1 MRKRWV
7 LISLFTIIFLP
18 VLAIIAV
25 LIFLSTADLTQHRDF
40 IADNVSKIAG
50 RGLSLNGELELNIS
64 SISSIVVTDIVLAN
78 AAWASTPEMLSID
91 RIEASIDLP
100 SLLHGDIH
108 IPRFYLQGVKALMET
123 NASGLSNWI
132 MAEPSDD
139 VAVADDTLTTGEMKL
154 PWIGDASIR
163 DVKLTYRD
171 GQTGREIFT
180 KLDHARLGAD
190 TLISP
195 TLIDI
200 VGQVNKKPFE
210 INGNLVLPSVFS
222 TNKVDVPIELH
233 VKALG
238 LTAKATGHI
247 TGAVQAPAVKL
258 SLNASAADLEQLR
271 QVFGAAVPQVKP
283 VELIMDVTGDQGQPV
298 IFKLNAT
305 AGKAKLATELTLQR
319 QKPVPN
325 ISGKIELQDIDLVTL
340 WGPLLNDKPGET
352 SVKKNTSPQISANES
367 TKKSAKQSDQIIP
380 LDWLQAFDANVMLT
394 AKRIN
399 LPQAKIKSLQSR
411 FIVADRSLK
420 IDELKLVTDA
430 GSVSADLF
438 LDARGKQP
446 TVRLELDTTS
456 VALSRLA
463 PLSTNKRFTDSQV
476 EAAISLRAKGKNIAG
491 LIKSLQGS
499 VKLDYGNLKRKE
511 ELSINLTREAKNK
524 TTGKPQLI
532 MIADG
537 RIDGHAIE
545 LRGNITPLTGFLA
558 SKKSYQVDLRLQA
571 FGVSSKIMGK
581 VADLY
586 TFNGL
591 DLSIEAHAA
600 DMAGLRQAFGEAVP
614 ASGKVDLSAF
624 LTSEKSKIHI
634 SKLAILLDEGRID
647 GELTLD
653 TAKLIPDLQ
662 ADLNL
667 TDLNLDKLLPA
678 EKKAAKVK
686 TGKAKAAT
694 IPAKEKLFSAE
705 PLPFDNLSRAN
716 VRMTLRAT
724 NLLRN
729 NETLKEAE
737 IKINL
742 QKGKLSASLLKHS
755 AFHGELDNN
764 IVIDTSGKGAPTV
777 MIKFKAPRL
786 ELSELLTVGDG
797 SAAVEGPLAID
808 ISLLGQ
814 GSSLAQIMGSLNGNV
829 YLLMEKGSAN
839 AKAIDMLVG
848 GVTAMVGTMFAE
860 QSSKTQINCAI
871 CDLKFTNGML
881 KPQLIV
887 LDTQYSTVFAD
898 GQVDL
903 KKEQMDIKVSP
914 QAKGVTLS
922 VAYPVRLHGKL
933 NKPGIEIEKTDAILK
948 TGELWA
954 NIVYPP
960 SALVKFSDLS
970 GGRQN
975 PCVSMVAEKAGIPIL
990 GDVGKAVG
998 GVVKGVGGVVEG
1010 TVKGIGSGI
1019 GGIFDTG
1026 EQEEESKTS
1035 NEIVIDDDDF
1045 DMDY

>member
-7 LISLFTIIFLP
+7 LTSLFAVIFLP
-18 VLAIIAV
+18 VLAIIAI
-25 LIFLSTADLTQHRDF
+25 LLFLSTADLTQHRDF
-40 IADNVSKIAG
+40 IADNISKIAG

-78 AAWASTPEMLSID
+78 AAWASTPEMLSIH
-91 RIEASIDLP
+91 RIEASIELP
-100 SLLHGDIH
+100 SLLRGDIH
-108 IPRFYLQGVKALMET
+108 IPRFHLQGVKALMET
-123 NASGLSNWI
+123 NSSGLSNWI
-132 MAEPSDD
+132 LAEPTDD
-139 VAVADDTLTTGEMKL
+139 VAVADDSVTTGEMKL
-154 PWIGDASIR
+154 PWIGDVSIV
-163 DVKLTYRD
+163 DVEFTYRD
-171 GQTGREIFT
+171 GQTGREILT

-200 VGQVNKKPFE
+200 AGQVNEKPFE
-210 INGNLVLPSVFS
+210 INGKLVLPSVFS
-222 TNKVDVPIELH
+222 ADRVDVPIVLQ

-238 LTAKATGHI
+238 LTAKAHGNI
-247 TGAVQAPAVKL
+247 TGAVQAPAVNL
-258 SLNASAADLEQLR
+258 ALHAHAADLEQLR

-283 VELIMDVTGDQGQPV
+283 VELIMEVQGDQGQPV
-298 IFKLNAT
+298 IFKLNAS

-319 QKPVPN
+319 QEPVPN
-325 ISGKIELQDIDLVTL
+325 ISGKVELQDIDLVTL
-340 WGPLLNDKPGET
+340 WAPLFNDKPGET
-352 SVKKNTSPQISANES
+352 SVKKTNAALQI
-367 TKKSAKQSDQIIP
+367 SAKQSDQIIP

-420 IDELKLVTDA
+420 IDQLKLVTDA

-463 PLSTNKRFTDSQV
+463 PLSTNKRFTDSQA
-476 EAAISLRAKGKNIAG
+476 EAAISLRAKGENIAG

-614 ASGKVDLSAF
+614 APGKVDLSAF

-662 ADLNL
+662 ADLSL
-667 TDLNLDKLLPA
+667 TDLNIDKLLPA

-871 CDLKFTNGML
+871 CDLKFTNGIL

-922 VAYPVRLHGKL
+922 VAYPVRLHGRL

-960 SALVKFSDLS
+960 SALIKFSDLS

-990 GDVGKAVG
+990 SDVGKAVG
-998 GVVKGVGGVVEG
+998 GVIKGVGGVVEG